1 MSDGLRHLFA
11 SDELGCALHAVADDW
26 VQSELSQFGI
36 SECDAEVL
44 VADLQSKC
52 AVVSVKYNRHFF
64 RFSDSSTIHYISVT
78 IVH

>member
-26 VQSELSQFGI
+26 VQSELSQFVI

-52 AVVSVKYNRHFF
+52 AIVSV
-64 RFSDSSTIHYISVT
+64 
-78 IVH
+78 